1 MSLVI
6 IDAEVVKPELLL
18 FVNIQ
23 TLKIFLRG
31 LHNNSF
37 LLFYNEAT
45 TILCFKYSKQHVQT
59 VHSIT
64 ELQLADKI
72 DLEVTWTATRESLTI
87 EVSSMYS
94 TFGDRGWTL
103 QTLS

>member
-23 TLKIFLRG
+23 TLKIFLRE
-31 LHNNSF
+31 LDNNSF

-45 TILCFKYSKQHVQT
+45 TILCFKYSKQHV
-59 VHSIT
+59 HGIT